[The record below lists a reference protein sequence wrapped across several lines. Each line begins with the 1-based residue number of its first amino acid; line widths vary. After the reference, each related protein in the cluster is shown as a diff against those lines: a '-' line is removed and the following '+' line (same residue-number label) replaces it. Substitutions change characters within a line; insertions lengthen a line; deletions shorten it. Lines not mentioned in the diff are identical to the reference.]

1 MRYLLVSTENND
13 KKSIDIPDEL
23 LVKPNKRKPNKRNVP
38 NTAIKHKKA
47 TKRLYKKANLKSKP
61 LLNRK
66 NAPIHHR
73 NKR

>member
-13 KKSIDIPDEL
+13 KKSIDIPNEMIAKPSKRK
-23 LVKPNKRKPNKRNVP
+23 VKSNVISNKR
-38 NTAIKHKKA
+38 IK
-47 TKRLYKKANLKSKP
+47 TNKRLYKKTNQKSKP

-66 NAPIHHR
+66 NESIHHR